1 MYSTKTTKNNK
12 MEEENTIKVKKSCL
26 TCKRLG
32 SIVCPLGESYDI
44 IETFEIYK
52 TKRGHHAQRRF
63 EEISNAEVRCDS
75 FSLSKHLKIDEDGE
89 ENATN

>member
-1 MYSTKTTKNNK
+1 
-12 MEEENTIKVKKSCL
+12 MEAENTIKVKKSCL

-32 SIVCPLGESYDI
+32 SIVCPLRESYDI

-63 EEISNAEVRCDS
+63 EEISNAEVRCDY
-75 FSLSKHLKIDEDGE
+75 FCVKKHRKSE
-89 ENATN
+89 ENAEENSK